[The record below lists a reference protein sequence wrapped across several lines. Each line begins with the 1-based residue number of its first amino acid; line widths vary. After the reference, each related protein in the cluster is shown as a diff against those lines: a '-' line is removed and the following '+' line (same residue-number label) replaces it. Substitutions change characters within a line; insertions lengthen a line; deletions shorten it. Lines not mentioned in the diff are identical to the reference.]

1 MASTEDA
8 TATTAAETVAANDD
22 GTAAESNSVR
32 PSSSSI
38 RIPDLSTD
46 LSRFSGL
53 SDWISFFRKRC
64 SRIDATH
71 FPPNIARGCSV
82 MIYIAPFVY
91 LLETLF
97 PITDPHLF
105 NFSYF
110 HSPNYAK
117 NCVCDLIDDH
127 LAGF

>member
-1 MASTEDA
+1 MGQRRSRTRF
-8 TATTAAETVAANDD
+8 
-22 GTAAESNSVR
+22 VR
-32 PSSSSI
+32 RPRRLEF
-38 RIPDLSTD
+38 RICRRIYPV
-46 LSRFSGL
+46 FSGL
-53 SDWISFFRKRC
+53 SDWISFFRKRG

-71 FPPNIARGCSV
+71 FPRNIARGCSV